1 MNLLKLRYA
10 NIELQVK
17 PMERRKDEYILSQ
30 SLQVL
35 VENAVKHNAMNQHE
49 KLTIIVERKEN
60 MLVVSNNIIHA
71 TYKSEQTIPSYKLGL
86 DNLAKRYFVKF
97 GKEISVKQTSEL
109 FTVYL
114 PIVNQG

>member
-1 MNLLKLRYA
+1 MSLDEAFQWLDDYMSLLKLRYT

-49 KLTIIVERKEN
+49 KLT
-60 MLVVSNNIIHA
+60 LYHSLYAVSYTHLDV
-71 TYKSEQTIPSYKLGL
+71 YKRQE
-86 DNLAKRYFVKF
+86 
-97 GKEISVKQTSEL
+97 
-109 FTVYL
+109 
-114 PIVNQG
+114 

>member
-1 MNLLKLRYA
+1 MSLDEAFQWLDDYMNLLKLRYT

-49 KLTIIVERKEN
+49 KLTIVVE
-60 MLVVSNNIIHA
+60 
-71 TYKSEQTIPSYKLGL
+71 Q
-86 DNLAKRYFVKF
+86 
-97 GKEISVKQTSEL
+97 
-109 FTVYL
+109 
-114 PIVNQG
+114 